1 MGSDAV
7 RPLPV
12 ATRPAAGER
21 REQILRAAMDCFA
34 ARGFRGTTTRDIA
47 ARVGLTEAAL
57 YRHFASKEA
66 LYAAIVEK
74 KMAAPEWMN
83 VVAQAAAESDDR
95 AVFGGLAQALLAG
108 AEDDPSFLRILL
120 YTALEGHE
128 RAAPFFATR
137 VRRLREF
144 LADYIARRTREGA
157 FRAIDP
163 VLGARGFLGMV
174 MDFVIVRE
182 VFQQRD
188 AYPHAREQAADV
200 FVTLFLDG
208 IRSGGASRD

>member
-1 MGSDAV
+1 MASNAASS
-7 RPLPV
+7 LPV
-12 ATRPAAGER
+12 SPRPAAGER
-21 REQILRAAMDCFA
+21 RAQILRAAMDCFA

-47 ARVGLTEAAL
+47 TRVGITEAAL
-57 YRHFASKEA
+57 YRHFPSKEA
-66 LYAAIVEK
+66 LYAAIVEE
-74 KMAAPEWMN
+74 KMAAPEWMD
-83 VVAQAAAESDDR
+83 VVAEAAAAGDDR
-95 AVFGGLAQALLAG
+95 GVFAGLAHALLAS

-120 YTALEGHE
+120 YTGLEGHAQ
-128 RAAPFFATR
+128 AAPFFATR

-144 LADYIARRTREGA
+144 LAEYIARRTREGV

-163 VLGARGFLGMV
+163 VLGARAFLGMV

-200 FVTLFLDG
+200 FVALFLDG
-208 IRSGGASRD
+208 VRRTGTSHG

>member
-1 MGSDAV
+1 MGSSATGAL
-7 RPLPV
+7 PL
-12 ATRPAAGER
+12 ASRPAAGER

-57 YRHFASKEA
+57 YRHFPSKEA
-66 LYAAIVEK
+66 LYAAIVEQ
-74 KMAAPEWMN
+74 KMAAPEWMEL
-83 VVAQAAAESDDR
+83 VAAASAAGDDR
-95 AVFGGLAQALLAG
+95 AVFGGLAHALLG
-108 AEDDPSFLRILL
+108 SVEDDPSFLRILL

-128 RAAPFFATR
+128 RAKPFFDTR

-144 LADYIARRTREGA
+144 LAQYIARRTREGA

-163 VLGARGFLGMV
+163 VLGARAFLGMI

-188 AYPHAREQAADV
+188 AYPHAREQAAEV
-200 FVTLFLDG
+200 FVDLFLDG

>member
-12 ATRPAAGER
+12 APRPAAGER

-57 YRHFASKEA
+57 YRHFPSKEA

-74 KMAAPEWMN
+74 KMAAPEWMEL
-83 VVAQAAAESDDR
+83 VAQAAAEGDDR
-95 AVFGGLAQALLAG
+95 AVFGGLAHALIG
-108 AEDDPSFLRILL
+108 ATEDDPSFLRILL
-120 YTALEGHE
+120 YTSLEGHE
-128 RAAPFFATR
+128 QAAPFFATR

-157 FRAIDP
+157 FRVIDP

-188 AYPHAREQAADV
+188 AYPHTREQAADV

-208 IRSGGASRD
+208 IRSGGARRG